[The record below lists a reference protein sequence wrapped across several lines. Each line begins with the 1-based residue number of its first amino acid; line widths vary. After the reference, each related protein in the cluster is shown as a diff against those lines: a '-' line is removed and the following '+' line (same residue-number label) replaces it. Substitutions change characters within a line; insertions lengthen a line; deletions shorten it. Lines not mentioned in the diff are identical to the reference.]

1 MFLNLSPHGQAA
13 IRALE
18 SYTGQTLTACYQCG
32 KCTAGCPAEMDP
44 PPSVII
50 RLLQLGL
57 FDEALQAD
65 SLWSCMTCMTCSERC
80 PKNVSPAAIIEG
92 LKHLHLRKM
101 DARLQVESVQPGL
114 LIDEPRPSIVSAFRK
129 FV

>member
-1 MFLNLSPHGQAA
+1 MFLNISPHGQAA

-18 SYTGQTLTACYQCG
+18 SYTGQTLTECYQCG

-50 RLLQLGL
+50 RRLQLG
-57 FDEALQAD
+57 FFSDALQAD
-65 SLWSCMTCMTCSERC
+65 SLWSCMSCMTCSERC

-92 LKHLHLRKM
+92 LKHLNLRKM
-101 DARLQVESVQPGL
+101 DARLQVESIPPGL
-114 LIDEPRPSIVSAFRK
+114 LTDEPRPSIVSAFRK